1 MIIVGIH
8 NTGINSSA
16 AVVVD
21 GKVEFACCE
30 ERLDRRK
37 YSKYF
42 PNLAIDAGLKWIGA
56 LRKDVSSYAIA
67 WNPAIN
73 IGSRFRAGQSE
84 WPAYAGARLFSNPN
98 QILPPLGLTDFEATD
113 QIFSTMS
120 GDKMRIT
127 YVTHH
132 LAHCATAFYL
142 SGFED
147 AAILSADGYGER
159 ATTVW
164 ATRDTKGFSMLRQIN
179 FPHSIGS
186 FYSAI
191 TEFLGYRPDHDE
203 WKVMGAAAYG
213 DPQRFK
219 KAIGGMIH
227 YGDDAVFEL
236 DLKYFNHYD
245 FDTKGMFTRH
255 LIDLLG
261 DPRSSDAPLSQ
272 RDYDI
277 AAAAQVV
284 VEEYMTTALRWLRLQ
299 SGKKKLCLTGG
310 VLMNSVF
317 NGKAAES
324 GIFDEVFI
332 PYAPDDSGNSIGAAL
347 WVSQREGKFV
357 RQSGFPSPYLGRDYN
372 DKEIAET
379 IKRFQLAAR
388 KLANVPS
395 EVAGLL
401 AKGKVV
407 GWFQGRMEF
416 GQRALGGRSI
426 LADPRDAKMK
436 DRINAAVKY
445 REAFRPFAPAILAES
460 VMDYF
465 DISQHHSVPYM
476 EKVFMVRA
484 DKAAEIPAVV
494 HADGSGRLQTVE
506 RTMNPLFYDTIKR
519 FKELTGVPVVLN
531 TSFNLNNEP
540 IVESPSDAI
549 RTFYTSGLDALAL
562 GSYLLVKD
570 SKVA

>member
-1 MIIVGIH
+1 LIIVGIH

-21 GKVEFACCE
+21 GKIEFAICE

-42 PNLAIDAGLKWIGA
+42 PNLAIEAGLKWIGA
-56 LRKDVSSYAIA
+56 SRKDVSGYAIA

-98 QILPPLGLTDFEATD
+98 QILPPLNLKGFDATD
-113 QIFSTMS
+113 QVFSTAA
-120 GDKMRIT
+120 GDKTRIT

-132 LAHCATAFYL
+132 LAHCATAFCL

-164 ATRDTKGFSMLRQIN
+164 ATADAKGYSILREIN

-213 DPQRFK
+213 NPKRFK
-219 KAIGGMIH
+219 DAIRGLIR
-227 YGDDAVFEL
+227 YGDDAAFEL
-236 DLKYFNHYD
+236 DLKYFNHFD
-245 FDTKGMFTRH
+245 FDTRGMFTKH
-255 LIDLLG
+255 LVELLG
-261 DPRSSDAPLSQ
+261 EPRSYDGELSQ

-284 VEEYMTTALRWLRLQ
+284 VEEYMMTALRWLRQ
-299 SGKKKLCLTGG
+299 RTGKKRLCLTGG

-332 PYAPDDSGNSIGAAL
+332 PYSPDDSGNSIGAAL
-347 WVSQREGKFV
+347 WVSQRDGKYV
-357 RQSGFPSPYLGRDYN
+357 RQSGTPSPYLGRNYTD
-372 DKEIAET
+372 DEIAET
-379 IKRFQLAAR
+379 IKRFHLSAR
-388 KLANVPS
+388 KLTDLPG
-395 EVAGLL
+395 EVAKLL
-401 AKGKVV
+401 AAGKVV

-416 GQRALGGRSI
+416 GQRALGARSI

-445 REAFRPFAPAILAES
+445 REAFRPFAPAILAEE
-460 VMDYF
+460 MRDYF
-465 DISQHHSVPYM
+465 NVSSNHAVPYM

-484 DKAAEIPAVV
+484 DKAAKIPAVV

-506 RTMNPLFYDTIKR
+506 RSFNPLYYDTIKR
-519 FKELTGVPVVLN
+519 FKELSGVPVVLN

-570 SKVA
+570 S